1 MPVRSMYFYVQYSQD
16 DQELKEIVASGATLL
31 HVDCQVLQWLQWRNK
46 EGLPRLKVHGEYV
59 EVKMD
64 EMDKFYSFKKNHFTS
79 GIVELPAEDLLE
91 YYVQIKK
98 KSFPQ
103 LHKYGSKY
111 ISMPCSEVDGFCE
124 WINEAREKAYTF

>member
-1 MPVRSMYFYVQYSQD
+1 MYFYVQYSQD

-31 HVDCQVLQWLQWRNK
+31 HVDCQVLQWRNK
-46 EGLPRLKVHGEYV
+46 DGLPRLKVHGEYV
-59 EVKMD
+59 ELKMD
-64 EMDKFYSFKKNHFTS
+64 EMDEFYSFKKNHFTS

-103 LHKYGSKY
+103 LWK
-111 ISMPCSEVDGFCE
+111 
-124 WINEAREKAYTF
+124 